1 MFQARTKDG
10 TDKTM
15 MTGAFEIVIVIQEG
29 TMIMVE
35 ETAVVLEGDLRE
47 IGSRLNLPI
56 HHI

>member
-47 IGSRLNLPI
+47 IGSRLK
-56 HHI
+56 